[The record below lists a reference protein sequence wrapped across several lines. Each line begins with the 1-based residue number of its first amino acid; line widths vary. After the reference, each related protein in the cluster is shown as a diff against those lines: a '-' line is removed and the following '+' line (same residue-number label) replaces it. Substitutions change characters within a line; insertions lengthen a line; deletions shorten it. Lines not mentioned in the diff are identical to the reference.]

1 MPVAER
7 SSTWT
12 RGAAVWMIGLGAAGA
27 WCSMSSSVHAAGK
40 SKKQIRDE
48 CIAASEE
55 GQLLSSKG
63 QLEAAREKLAL
74 CSDKSC
80 PGAVRKDCEAGLEA
94 LERATPTVVFA
105 AKDAAGRDLTEVSV
119 SIDGKPRLDSL
130 DGKAIALDP
139 GKHSVRF
146 ETAGKPALEKTLLIR
161 EGEKARI
168 VMVTLADAKPK
179 PKQGP
184 EPARG
189 SRELS
194 TGAWVVGGIGAAA
207 LATAGVVGFV
217 ALQKRS
223 SLKDECGD
231 AGTCTQDEVDSVYR
245 LYNVS
250 YVAAGLGGALLLT
263 SGVLYFTSSPKSP
276 PEKQAWSLHPTPGGA
291 VVKGRF

>member
-1 MPVAER
+1 M
-7 SSTWT
+7 
-12 RGAAVWMIGLGAAGA
+12 RGAAIWMIGLCAVGTTTSGSA
-27 WCSMSSSVHAAGK
+27 HAAGK

-63 QLEAAREKLAL
+63 KLEAAREKLAV
-74 CSDKSC
+74 CSDKNC

-94 LERATPTVVFA
+94 LDRATPTVVFA
-105 AKDAAGRDLTEVSV
+105 AKDATGRDLTEVSV
-119 SIDGKPRLDSL
+119 SVDGKPLLESL

-146 ETAGKPALEKTLLIR
+146 ETSGKPPLEKTLVIR
-161 EGEKARI
+161 EGEKTRI
-168 VMVTLADAKPK
+168 VMVTLADEKKA
-179 PKQGP
+179 PKQEP
-184 EPARG
+184 ELESG

-194 TGAWVVGGIGAAA
+194 TGTLVVGGIGAAA

-223 SLKDECGD
+223 SLKDDCGG

-250 YVAAGLGGALLLT
+250 YVAAGIGGALLLT
-263 SGVLYFTSSPKSP
+263 SGVLYFSSSPKRS
-276 PEKQAWSLHPTPGGA
+276 PEKQGFSLHPTLGGA
-291 VVKGRF
+291 VLKGRF